1 MEEDFQ
7 ILFEYKKAQEA
18 NTNCLHS
25 DCVERDG
32 VYECTVCGVLFE
44 KEPEPICMH
53 SDDEVLQ
60 EGSYVC
66 TGCGLVLTSEFRA
79 EVNWADRCI
88 IARSYTPIDRL
99 QAVDKHLITFFEKTG
114 VNSPLH
120 PIQEKLRY
128 IKKECKY
135 KSLNYA
141 ISLLCILEH
150 DVDSQEKLY
159 PFLPKSDDYDPE
171 QTTTDLQ
178 YLDANNL
185 YGWAMCQPLPISH
198 FTWEE
203 PTDVLQ
209 DKILTHPNEDDKTG
223 YIIECDL
230 DVPSHLHDLF
240 ADYPLAPEKLSINPT
255 MLSPYQQ
262 RLVEKL
268 KIIAIC
274 L

>member
-32 VYECTVCGVLFE
+32 VYECTVCGVLLE

-53 SDDEVLQ
+53 TDDEVLH

-79 EVNWADRCI
+79 EVNWTDRCI

-114 VNSPLH
+114 VNSP
-120 PIQEKLRY
+120 
-128 IKKECKY
+128 
-135 KSLNYA
+135 
-141 ISLLCILEH
+141 CIPSRRSCVSSKRSANTRALTT
-150 DVDSQEKLY
+150 
-159 PFLPKSDDYDPE
+159 PFLCCAFWN
-171 QTTTDLQ
+171 TTSILKKNSTHF
-178 YLDANNL
+178 YPR
-185 YGWAMCQPLPISH
+185 AML
-198 FTWEE
+198 
-203 PTDVLQ
+203 L
-209 DKILTHPNEDDKTG
+209 G
-223 YIIECDL
+223 
-230 DVPSHLHDLF
+230 
-240 ADYPLAPEKLSINPT
+240 
-255 MLSPYQQ
+255 
-262 RLVEKL
+262 RG
-268 KIIAIC
+268 AIQ

>member
-1 MEEDFQ
+1 MEEDLQ

-32 VYECTVCGVLFE
+32 VYECTVCGVLLE

-53 SDDEVLQ
+53 TNDEVLH

-66 TGCGLVLTSEFRA
+66 TGCGLVLTSEVRA
-79 EVNWADRCI
+79 EVNWTDRCI

-120 PIQEKLRY
+120 PIQEKLRF

-159 PFLPKSDDYDPE
+159 PFLPKSNVAWARSYTALKSVAPAHFSRSWLRHLLRNLRSLSKSQLKKFHGNVARLQSEHLIIMHDMIKHYGCAE
-171 QTTTDLQ
+171 Q
-178 YLDANNL
+178 
-185 YGWAMCQPLPISH
+185 
-198 FTWEE
+198 
-203 PTDVLQ
+203 
-209 DKILTHPNEDDKTG
+209 
-223 YIIECDL
+223 DL
-230 DVPSHLHDLF
+230 DSLPHDLRY
-240 ADYPLAPEKLSINPT
+240 AL
-255 MLSPYQQ
+255 YQFSQ
-262 RLVEKL
+262 AIL
-268 KIIAIC
+268 K
-274 L
+274 